1 MSPDLGRHFQVAH
14 RHSSQMLS
22 SQAATTHSV
31 MERHILGR
39 RQGVLPEA
47 AVARYNVDRPP
58 STQTSCPVT

>member
-1 MSPDLGRHFQVAH
+1 
-14 RHSSQMLS
+14 MLS

-58 STQTSCPVT
+58 STQTTCPVT